1 LALAISD
8 RFDLTLPNHLLKK
21 TMTKRGFSDL
31 PSAPAFRGTKVFKR
45 IITATFLTI
54 IGLSVMTPAVAQ
66 NAVIIVFDVDRAIS
80 LSKAGKSMAEQLESQ
95 IQKVRTDET
104 EVLKSLQ
111 ARPRKL
117 KEQQKLLAPEALQK
131 KVEELRLK
139 EVERRRSLNEKSQS
153 IQAGGQKA
161 CREDCEN
168 CRRKNSPPSP
178 KSVKPIL
185 CCAAKHCSTPA
196 RPSMSRPNWWPAS
209 ISACPASRSRP

>member
-1 LALAISD
+1 
-8 RFDLTLPNHLLKK
+8 
-21 TMTKRGFSDL
+21 M
-31 PSAPAFRGTKVFKR
+31 FKR
-45 IITATFLTI
+45 IITATFFI

-111 ARPRKL
+111 SEAEKL

-161 CREDCEN
+161 AAEIVKIAEEELTAISKERKADIVM
-168 CRRKNSPPSP
+168 RRDALFFASPALD
-178 KSVKPIL
+178 VTAEL
-185 CCAAKHCSTPA
+185 VA
-196 RPSMSRPNWWPAS
+196 RLDKRLSK
-209 ISACPASRSRP
+209 

>member
-1 LALAISD
+1 
-8 RFDLTLPNHLLKK
+8 
-21 TMTKRGFSDL
+21 
-31 PSAPAFRGTKVFKR
+31 
-45 IITATFLTI
+45 
-54 IGLSVMTPAVAQ
+54 MTPAVAQ

-111 ARPRKL
+111 SEAEKL

-153 IQAGGQKA
+153 I
-161 CREDCEN
+161 
-168 CRRKNSPPSP
+168 
-178 KSVKPIL
+178 
-185 CCAAKHCSTPA
+185 
-196 RPSMSRPNWWPAS
+196 
-209 ISACPASRSRP
+209 